1 MEFLDPQLHS
11 ADKLYAQFEEYKKK
25 REEAH
30 LEMKNKVNTMF
41 NLKADIK
48 ELNEN
53 METLRV
59 GMQQLDDQ
67 QKVQL
72 HQGKLMSQSMFGT
85 IEAAPPDEGQVPL
98 KDDDTIPNKLLIKC
112 EVKNCLF
119 ESCQRRIDSQL
130 LLLHYLCDHENKEA
144 SLQRFLPVGKHE
156 RAVLSFKPTSCKN
169 PDNQVLGLLAYNAQQ
184 LLISQRQCEPYNRFL
199 LNQHSHLEGHIP
211 VVVLISQTYPKSALR
226 DRRSP
231 DSPVAKSEFVLWL
244 VTPSDG
250 LQLNVTLSLYGR
262 DVALKTSC
270 VLGVRKVN
278 NNWDADYYM
287 AVDESYWRL
296 TYAEVDKLSN
306 NFRDEL
312 HLEVLV
318 TEAEGNV

>member
-1 MEFLDPQLHS
+1 MEFLDPKIHS
-11 ADKLYAQFEEYKKK
+11 ADKLCDQFEEYKKK

-30 LEMKNKVNTMF
+30 LELKNKVNTMF
-41 NLKADIK
+41 NFKADIK

-53 METLRV
+53 METLRI

-98 KDDDTIPNKLLIKC
+98 KDEDTIPNKLLIKS
-112 EVKNCLF
+112 EVKKCLF
-119 ESCQRRIDSQL
+119 EGCQRRIDSQL

-144 SLQRFLPVGKHE
+144 SFQRFLPVVKHE

-184 LLISQRQCEPYNRFL
+184 LLISQRQCEPYNSFP
-199 LNQHSHLEGHIP
+199 LNQHSHLDSHIP
-211 VVVLISQTYPKSALR
+211 LVVLISQTLPNTALR
-226 DRRSP
+226 NRRSP
-231 DSPVAKSEFVLWL
+231 DSHRNSEFVLWL

-262 DVALKTSC
+262 DVALRTSC

-278 NNWDADYYM
+278 NNRDADYYM

-296 TYAEVDKLSN
+296 TYAEVEKLSN

-312 HLEVLV
+312 HLEVVV
-318 TEAEGNV
+318 TESEGNV